1 MTEDGMH
8 GSDSPA
14 EVESALFFYSKSI
27 RFSTSNDVKTIDQID
42 LVPTISLLLGLPVPF
57 SNLGF
62 IIPEVFVDRD
72 HLSLVN
78 AARFNAR
85 QLDRYLTAYYETRS
99 YIFRLT
105 RSNAVGKS
113 RVRNRFL
120 EKVQYRFNECG
131 SLGLTLNAILLL
143 LVYNGHS
150 YIRRKCQ
157 RIMMVKNDRRPPPVE
172 GPGLSTSISI

>member
-62 IIPEVFVDRD
+62 IIPEVFADRD

-78 AARFNAR
+78 AA
-85 QLDRYLTAYYETRS
+85 
-99 YIFRLT
+99 
-105 RSNAVGKS
+105 
-113 RVRNRFL
+113 
-120 EKVQYRFNECG
+120 RFNECG

-143 LVYNGHS
+143 LAYNGHS

>member
-14 EVESALFFYSKSI
+14 EVESALFFYSKTI

-78 AARFNAR
+78 AAQFNAQ
-85 QLDRYLTAYYETRS
+85 QLDRYLTAYYETAI
-99 YIFRLT
+99 YGNVLPLDYTRLKDQFHEIEFQYMD
-105 RSNAVGKS
+105 SNGNVSDVTK
-113 RVRNRFL
+113 F
-120 EKVQYRFNECG
+120 YRQ
-131 SLGLTLNAILLL
+131 L
-143 LVYNGHS
+143 
-150 YIRRKCQ
+150 
-157 RIMMVKNDRRPPPVE
+157 
-172 GPGLSTSISI
+172 